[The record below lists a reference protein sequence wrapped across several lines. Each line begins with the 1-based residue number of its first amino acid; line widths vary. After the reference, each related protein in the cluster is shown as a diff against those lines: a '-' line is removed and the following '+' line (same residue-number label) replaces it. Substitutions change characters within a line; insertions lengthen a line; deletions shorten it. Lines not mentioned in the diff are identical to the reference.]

1 MDRAHVIFQRAVIG
15 VLKVNDMPI
24 QIIVP
29 LYAEIFGRKDDIL
42 ILKCIYIIDYFKNRK
57 GVNSHAVQ
65 KKKKRQKRKAAF
77 KLNNLC
83 PRNSFNLSRKGDLF
97 FGGGE
102 ACNLH
107 FSEWQ
112 ISTTNYYVGIS
123 S

>member
-57 GVNSHAVQ
+57 GVKSHAVQ
-65 KKKKRQKRKAAF
+65 KKKNDKRERRL
-77 KLNNLC
+77 LN
-83 PRNSFNLSRKGDLF
+83 
-97 FGGGE
+97 
-102 ACNLH
+102 
-107 FSEWQ
+107 
-112 ISTTNYYVGIS
+112 
-123 S
+123 